1 MRKVIANRLLE
12 SKTSIPHYYLSVS
25 VEMDEVLKIRELL
38 NKEEKV
44 KISVNDMIIKA
55 SALSCM
61 NVPEVNS
68 QWYGDSI
75 RQFKNCDISVAVST
89 DNGLITPI
97 VFSANIKGLST
108 ISQNTKELAAK
119 ARANSLK
126 PNEFIGGTFTISNL
140 GMMGVDNF
148 TAVINPPQVIFI
160 LYSLELY
167 SCCRSYIKTNRIQE
181 TRT

>member
-44 KISVNDMIIKA
+44 KISVNDLIIKA

-68 QWYGDSI
+68 
-75 RQFKNCDISVAVST
+75 
-89 DNGLITPI
+89 
-97 VFSANIKGLST
+97 
-108 ISQNTKELAAK
+108 
-119 ARANSLK
+119 
-126 PNEFIGGTFTISNL
+126 
-140 GMMGVDNF
+140 
-148 TAVINPPQVIFI
+148 
-160 LYSLELY
+160 
-167 SCCRSYIKTNRIQE
+167 
-181 TRT
+181 

>member
-1 MRKVIANRLLE
+1 M
-12 SKTSIPHYYLSVS
+12 
-25 VEMDEVLKIRELL
+25 
-38 NKEEKV
+38 
-44 KISVNDMIIKA
+44 
-55 SALSCM
+55 
-61 NVPEVNS
+61 
-68 QWYGDSI
+68 
-75 RQFKNCDISVAVST
+75 AVST